1 MSARRFGAILLLAG
15 VTVLGGCGGGPTLA
29 EVSGTVR
36 ANGQPLEK
44 IQVEF
49 WPLQDGPKSV
59 GVTDAQGRY
68 TLLIDGKRAGAVVGQ
83 HKVILRDVGV
93 LGDKFLGRA
102 GESVDMTK
110 GRKPRIGAAYTD
122 PQRTPVEKA
131 VTAGKNEIEIDVAP

>member
-1 MSARRFGAILLLAG
+1 MTARRFGALLLLAG
-15 VTVLGGCGGGPTLA
+15 AAALGGCGGGPPVA
-29 EVSGTVR
+29 EVTGTVR
-36 ANGQPLEK
+36 SNGQPLEK

-68 TLLIDGKRAGAVVGQ
+68 ALLIDGSRPGAVVGR

-93 LGDKFLGRA
+93 LGDTFLGRA

-110 GRKPRIGAAYTD
+110 GRKPRVGAAYTD

-131 VTAGKNEIEIDVAP
+131 VTAGKNDIDIDVAP

>member
-1 MSARRFGAILLLAG
+1 MSARRFGAFLLLAG
-15 VTVLGGCGGGPTLA
+15 VTALSGCGGGPPVA
-29 EVSGTVR
+29 EVTGTVR

-49 WPLQDGPKSV
+49 WPLEDGPKSV

-68 TLLIDGKRAGAVVGQ
+68 TLLIDGKRTGAVVGR

-110 GRKPRIGAAYTD
+110 GRRPRVGAGYTD
-122 PQRTPVEKA
+122 PLRTPVEKT
-131 VTAGKNEIEIDVAP
+131 VTAGKNDIEIDVTP